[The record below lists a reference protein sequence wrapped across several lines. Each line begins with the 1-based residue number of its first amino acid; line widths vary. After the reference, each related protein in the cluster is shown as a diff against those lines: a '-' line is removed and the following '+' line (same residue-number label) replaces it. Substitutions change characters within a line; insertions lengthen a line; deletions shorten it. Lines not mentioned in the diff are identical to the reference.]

1 GGSAWGGSG
10 GYGASRFDDM
20 EAFGSSYTTPG
31 WQRAQANRNRGG
43 GRSGGFEEEA
53 ATFSSSS
60 SSSGPDFGSFS
71 SRRRGPLTIEGELVA
86 KSTGT
91 TSEFSMS
98 DRVFHQ
104 KFGYGRVTKIDGN
117 KLTIAFD
124 KAGEK
129 KVVDSF
135 VQRA

>member
-1 GGSAWGGSG
+1 
-10 GYGASRFDDM
+10 SRFDDM
-20 EAFGSSYTTPG
+20 EAFGSTYSTPG
-31 WQRAQANRNRGG
+31 WQRAQANRNRGGGRNGG

-60 SSSGPDFGSFS
+60 SSGPDFGNFS

-91 TSEFSMS
+91 TSEFSLE